1 MGPKSK
7 PSFADNASEN
17 AAQHGAG
24 TKFDIESDAYGIRSY
39 GTIGTDLTGHVDV
52 KPPFVAVDF
61 PVLPTSNLPLVIA
74 RNLKAAME
82 AADGGRGIS
91 QAKLAKLSGVGQ
103 TTISLMLRPA
113 DRYNPT
119 GNAGSS
125 PTVERIAMLAHALN
139 IQPWELLH
147 PYPKRIRSA
156 IAVYEQMQKDF
167 AAMAGPNNHK
177 SVSDL

>member
-1 MGPKSK
+1 M
-7 PSFADNASEN
+7 
-17 AAQHGAG
+17 
-24 TKFDIESDAYGIRSY
+24 RSY

-61 PVLPTSNLPLVIA
+61 PVLPTSILPLVIA

-82 AADGGRGIS
+82 SADGGRGIS

-125 PTVERIAMLAHALN
+125 PTVERIAMLANALN
-139 IQPWELLH
+139 IKPWELLH
-147 PYPKRIRSA
+147 PHPERIRRA
-156 IAVYEQMQKDF
+156 IAVYDQMQKDF
-167 AAMAGPNNHK
+167 AAMVGTK
-177 SVSDL
+177 SASSDH